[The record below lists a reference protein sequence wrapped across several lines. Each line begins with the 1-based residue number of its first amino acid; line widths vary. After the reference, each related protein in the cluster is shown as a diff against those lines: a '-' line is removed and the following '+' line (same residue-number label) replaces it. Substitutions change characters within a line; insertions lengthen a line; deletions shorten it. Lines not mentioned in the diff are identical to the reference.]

1 MNKMKFPLIGKLLFA
16 CAMIVFL
23 GGCTDEVTE
32 TFYVDLSLSRY
43 SVVFPVSGGTN
54 TVTVGTDDSWS
65 ASTNA
70 EWLTL
75 NVDGSTLYITAEP
88 NTESAA
94 VRQTEVA
101 VTTSSSGS
109 VSISVRQEPGDS
121 PDLSL
126 NYAGLRSI
134 DSEGGEVVISVV
146 SNYDWTASIV
156 ENIEGWELTTDAS
169 LGTVTL
175 TAGVNYGD
183 PLTGTIRVTAGEG
196 NFSTYQDVEVS
207 QDSHANNGYFK
218 YLGNWDVYADNW
230 YYNDEYLGAGVYDNC
245 SIEEISYSSKQYTM
259 YDFCYD
265 GLSFEGFE
273 YYPETG
279 EIILPMGYIC
289 GYIYMSGYYWYL
301 YLVNI
306 NIDYLAFSN
315 EYDITG
321 TISEDGNTIELS
333 DFNPNY
339 PCLGYVGYNESY
351 YYFALMANMTYPI
364 SPMHF
369 SRSSAEAGAAPASLG
384 GGVEFHPIT
393 SFDELPEGV
402 PARLPKGFVGTF
414 GTTVMF

>member
-1 MNKMKFPLIGKLLFA
+1 MKFPLIGKLLFA

-32 TFYVDLSLSRY
+32 TVYVDFSLSRY

-54 TVTVGTDDSWS
+54 TVSVVTDDSWS
-65 ASTNA
+65 ANTNA

-75 NVDGSTLYITAEP
+75 NVDGSTLYITAEA
-88 NTESAA
+88 NTETAT
-94 VRQTEVA
+94 VRQAEVT

-109 VSISVRQEPGDS
+109 ESISVRQEPVDS

-126 NYAGLRSI
+126 NYAGLSSI

-146 SNYDWTASIV
+146 SNYDWTAAVV
-156 ENIEGWELTTDAS
+156 ENIEGWELTADAS

-175 TAGVNYGD
+175 TAGVNNGD

-218 YLGNWDVYADNW
+218 YLGNWDVYADKW
-230 YYNDEYLGAGVYDNC
+230 YYNDEYLESGVYDNC
-245 SIEEISYSSKQYTM
+245 SIAELNYSARQYTM
-259 YDFCYD
+259 ADFCYD
-265 GLSFEGFE
+265 GLTFDGFE

-279 EIILPMGYIC
+279 KIILPMGYLC
-289 GYIYMSGYYWYL
+289 GYIFMSGYYWYI
-301 YLVNI
+301 YLVTI
-306 NIDYLAFSN
+306 GIEDGIFSS
-315 EYDITG
+315 YFSITG
-321 TISEDGNTIELS
+321 TLSEDGQTIELS
-333 DFNPNY
+333 DFDSQC
-339 PCLGYVGYNESY
+339 PCLGFVGYNTSY
-351 YYFALMANMTYPI
+351 YYFSLMSNMTYPI

-369 SRSSAEAGAAPASLG
+369 SRSSAEPSAAPASL

-402 PARLPKGFVGTF
+402 PARLPDGFKGTF